1 MEKINHANANTTA
14 KVDTTSYIKAD
25 DNIII
30 NERHIRWLRKVD
42 DCINICYRHSGCV
55 NGYGTVPICKINSP
69 ESYDKL
75 LKHFL

>member
-1 MEKINHANANTTA
+1 MEKVDGSNA
-14 KVDTTSYIKAD
+14 KDDTSSYIKAD

-42 DCINICYRHSGCV
+42 ECVNICYRHSGCV
-55 NGYGTVPICKINSP
+55 NGYGTVTVCKINSP